1 METLRYSKDSSHRSG
16 MHGWLVG
23 LITVYASAG
32 SRLWYV
38 INRMLSWWP
47 DGVRCKAQGAFVE
60 ITGLIYP
67 LFLPVQLHKK
77 IKNKKKKKKKKIKQ
91 EGKKGK
97 QKERKLCTPG
107 PPNDKNNALPHES
120 F

>member
-1 METLRYSKDSSHRSG
+1 

-47 DGVRCKAQGAFVE
+47 DGVRCKSQEAFVE
-60 ITGLIYP
+60 ITGLIYS
-67 LFLPVQLHKK
+67 LFLPAQLF
-77 IKNKKKKKKKKIKQ
+77 KKKRRKK
-91 EGKKGK
+91 EN
-97 QKERKLCTPG
+97 KERRKAG
-107 PPNDKNNALPHES
+107 EKDRK
-120 F
+120 